1 MSREHLLRGMVVI
14 VFSVK
19 AVFFPLCGVIIHV
32 SAYGM
37 IFLCTAHDAVV
48 IRTLEQ
54 GIAEFFCDESFK
66 GFDELR
72 DGICR
77 GRCPHRPALGWGK
90 NDRQVNMI
98 RHDHIAVNTGDAPDI
113 FLSDFP
119 NCRQL
124 NMRGDVGIAPYNC
137 TEQRIALLD
146 AERYKI
152 RAFPRIV
159 ISS

>member
-1 MSREHLLRGMVVI
+1 M
-14 VFSVK
+14 
-19 AVFFPLCGVIIHV
+19 
-32 SAYGM
+32 
-37 IFLCTAHDAVV
+37 
-48 IRTLEQ
+48 
-54 GIAEFFCDESFK
+54 
-66 GFDELR
+66 
-72 DGICR
+72 
-77 GRCPHRPALGWGK
+77 
-90 NDRQVNMI
+90 NMI
-98 RHDHIAVNTGDAPDI
+98 RHDHIAINTGDAADI

-119 NCRQL
+119 NCGQL